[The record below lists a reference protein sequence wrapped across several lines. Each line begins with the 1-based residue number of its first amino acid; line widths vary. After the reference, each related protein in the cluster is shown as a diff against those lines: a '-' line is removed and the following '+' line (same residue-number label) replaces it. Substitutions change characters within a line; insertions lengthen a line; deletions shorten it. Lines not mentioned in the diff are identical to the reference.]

1 MSVRAL
7 RRERVADFGTNAL
20 ALLRGS
26 SDFGRQEGAASMQAD
41 IAQAIA
47 DRGEM
52 GHAGKHPEGWSTG
65 QTFEEMR
72 FTTRDGLRLYARR
85 YRARMDCNRRPVL
98 CLAGLTRNS
107 RDFHVMATVLAG
119 HGQAPRD
126 VYTLDT
132 RGRGQ
137 SEHDKDW
144 RNYSVPVEMLD
155 ALDFMTCCELVDVAV
170 VGTSRGGLIAMVM
183 AAAQPS
189 AIGAVVLNDIGPVI
203 ETDGLL
209 RIAGYVGRTP
219 APMSWEHAGQIAQE
233 LNRRQFPN
241 VTAEGWREIARQWFN
256 EKNGRPVPSYDPKL
270 NRALSVLEGPMPQ
283 LWPQFG
289 ALRRLPAMVIRGANS
304 DLLSAETVARMA
316 ERHPALVAHIVSGEG
331 HAPLL
336 HDTPTLEA
344 IDAFLVSADDTYR
357 HAAV

>member
-1 MSVRAL
+1 
-7 RRERVADFGTNAL
+7 
-20 ALLRGS
+20 
-26 SDFGRQEGAASMQAD
+26 MQAD
-41 IAQAIA
+41 HAQAVSSPL
-47 DRGEM
+47 DVP
-52 GHAGKHPEGWSTG
+52 HAASNLVGWQASDA
-65 QTFEEMR
+65 FEELH

-85 YRARMDCNRRPVL
+85 YRAHRDGGRRPVL

-107 RDFHVMATVLAG
+107 RDFHVMAGALCG
-119 HGQAPRD
+119 HAQTPRD

-137 SEHDKDW
+137 SEHDRDW

-155 ALDFMTCCELVDVAV
+155 ALDFMTCCELADVAV

-219 APMSWEHAGQIAQE
+219 VPHSWEHAGQIAQE
-233 LNRRQFPN
+233 LNHRQFPN

-256 EKNGRPVPSYDPKL
+256 DKNGRPVPSYDPRL
-270 NRALSVLEGPMPQ
+270 GRSLSVLEGPMPQ

-289 ALRRLPAMVIRGANS
+289 ALRRVPAMVIRGANS

-316 ERHPALVAHIVSGEG
+316 ERHPSLVAHVVPGEG

-336 HDTPTLEA
+336 HDAPTLDA
-344 IDAFLVSADDTYR
+344 IDAFLVNTDHTYR
-357 HAAV
+357 YAAA

>member
-1 MSVRAL
+1 MQAGFSQPVS
-7 RRERVADFGTNAL
+7 ERADFPN
-20 ALLRGS
+20 
-26 SDFGRQEGAASMQAD
+26 AASSREDGSPGQA
-41 IAQAIA
+41 
-47 DRGEM
+47 
-52 GHAGKHPEGWSTG
+52 
-65 QTFEEMR
+65 FEEIR

-85 YRARMDCNRRPVL
+85 YRADADGGRRPVL

-107 RDFHVMATVLAG
+107 RDFHVMATALAG
-119 HGQAPRD
+119 HDQAPRD

-137 SEHDKDW
+137 SEHDEDW
-144 RNYSVPVEMLD
+144 RNYAVPVEMLD
-155 ALDFMTCCELVDVAV
+155 ALDMMTCCELADVAI

-189 AIGAVVLNDIGPVI
+189 AVGAVVLNDIGPVI

-219 APMSWEHAGQIAQE
+219 VPTSWEHAGQIAQE
-233 LNRRQFPN
+233 LNQRQFPN
-241 VTAEGWREIARQWFN
+241 IAAERWREIARQWFN

-270 NRALSVLEGPMPQ
+270 SRSLSVLDGPMPQ

-289 ALRRLPAMVIRGANS
+289 ALCRVPAMVIRGANS
-304 DLLSAETVARMA
+304 DLLSAKTVARMA
-316 ERHPALVAHIVSGEG
+316 ERHPALVEHVVPGEG

-336 HDTPTLEA
+336 HDAPTLEA
-344 IDAFLVSADDTYR
+344 IDRFLISTDHTYR
-357 HAAV
+357 YAAA